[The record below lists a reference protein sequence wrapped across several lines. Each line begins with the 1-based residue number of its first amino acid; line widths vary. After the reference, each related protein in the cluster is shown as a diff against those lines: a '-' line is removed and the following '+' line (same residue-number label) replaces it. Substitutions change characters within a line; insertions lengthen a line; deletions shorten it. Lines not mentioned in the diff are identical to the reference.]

1 MDDDKEER
9 IVYSKRTGKR
19 KPPCTVSERN
29 EPNLEL
35 MARSI
40 FNLYESTKKRRSNER
55 KED

>member
-1 MDDDKEER
+1 MSDEK

-19 KPPCTVSERN
+19 RPPSTVTEIN

-35 MARSI
+35 MAKVI
-40 FNLYESTKKRRSNER
+40 INLYESTKKRSSNEQ